1 MAKFLKCNKVLKLCI
16 TAALT
21 VGMSLGGAV
30 FAKDGGSKTI
40 QIIAT
45 SDVHNQFYSY
55 EYATNSELKKGGMTR
70 VATVVKALREENPNT
85 ILVDNGDTIQGNSSQ
100 IFIDDKENIQ
110 PMIVALNALDYETM
124 TLGNHEFNYGVDRL
138 EEIVKDL
145 EDTTILCGNVYKP
158 NGERLGQP
166 YKIVERDGV
175 RVAIIGMVTPH
186 IVKWDA
192 TNLEGFKVTAPLEE
206 IQKAIEEIKAQ
217 KLADVMVATVH
228 MGKDGEYG
236 NDSAAEIAEKCP
248 ELAAV
253 IAGHEH
259 AVREE
264 ERVKNIPI
272 TEPGTNGQYVSVVDI
287 TVDQAKKVEKVSSR
301 LIDTQ
306 DVEKD
311 AELEETL
318 KPYHE
323 KAIADAETVI
333 GKLEGG
339 ALIREADMKGVAQG
353 QIEDN
358 ALVDL
363 ILEVQTYYAEKSG
376 KIPADARH
384 ISAAAL
390 FSTSANVQPG
400 EIKRADTAN
409 MYKYDNTLKTLKIN
423 GKQLKKYMEW
433 SASYYN
439 TFKEGDLNVSFNPNI
454 RMYNYDMFSG
464 VRYEIDI
471 SKEAGSRITNLRY
484 RTGHA
489 VKDTDEIYLTVNNYR
504 CDSVLLATLFAGEE
518 NVEVVYDNSTET
530 VSNIREL
537 MADYIQNVKGGVI
550 RPEVDKNWKLIGY
563 KIDKQKEKVARELVN
578 AGKLQLPVSEDGRT
592 PNVKSLTW
600 ADVEAVLKAEEE
612 AKLVKTNKAA

>member
-1 MAKFLKCNKVLKLCI
+1 MAKFLNGGRMLKMCM
-16 TAALT
+16 TVVVAAQLILPT
-21 VGMSLGGAV
+21 NLV
-30 FAKDGGSKTI
+30 FAENGNKTI

-45 SDVHNQFYSY
+45 SDVHNQFYGY
-55 EYATNSELKKGGMTR
+55 EYATNSELTKGGMTR
-70 VATVVKALREENPNT
+70 VATVVKQLREENPNT
-85 ILVDNGDTIQGNSSQ
+85 ILIDNGDTIQGNSSQ
-100 IFIDDKENIQ
+100 IFIDSDETQ

-124 TLGNHEFNYGVDRL
+124 TLGNHEFNYGTDRL
-138 EEIVKDL
+138 EEILADL
-145 EDTTILCGNVYKP
+145 KDTTVLCGNVYKP
-158 NGERLGQP
+158 NGERLAKP
-166 YKIVERDGV
+166 YKIVERDGIK
-175 RVAIIGMVTPH
+175 VAIIGMVTPH

-192 TNLEGFKVTAPLEE
+192 TKLEGFKVTSPLVET
-206 IQKAIEEIKAQ
+206 QKAIKEIQ
-217 KLADVMVATVH
+217 DGKLADVMIATVH

-236 NDSAAEIAEKCP
+236 DDSAAEIAEKCP

-259 AVREE
+259 AVRED

-287 TVDQAKKVEKVSSR
+287 TVDSNKEVEKVTSRLISTDKVEKDS
-301 LIDTQ
+301 
-306 DVEKD
+306 
-311 AELEETL
+311 ELEKMLT
-318 KPYHE
+318 PYHE
-323 KAIADAETVI
+323 KAVADAETVI

-376 KIPADARH
+376 KIPTGAH
-384 ISAAAL
+384 HVSAAAL

-471 SKEAGSRITNLRY
+471 TKEAGSRIQNLRY

-504 CDSVLLATLFAGEE
+504 CDSVLLATLFADDE

-550 RPEVDKNWKLIGY
+550 TPDVDKNWKLVGY
-563 KIDKQKEKVARELVN
+563 KIDKEKEKVARELVN
-578 AGKLQLPVSEDGRT
+578 SGKLQLPVSEDGRT

-600 ADVEAVLKAEEE
+600 ADVEAVLNAEET
-612 AKLVKTNKAA
+612 VKTNKAA

>member
-1 MAKFLKCNKVLKLCI
+1 MAKFLNSGRVLKMCM
-16 TAALT
+16 TAAVAAQLVFPT
-21 VGMSLGGAV
+21 NFV
-30 FAKDGGSKTI
+30 FAESSDKTI

-45 SDVHNQFYSY
+45 SDVHNQFYGY
-55 EYATNSELKKGGMTR
+55 EYATNSELTKGGITR
-70 VATVVKALREENPNT
+70 VATVVKELREKNPNT

-100 IFIDDKENIQ
+100 LFIDGEETQ
-110 PMIVALNALDYETM
+110 PMIVALNAMDYETM
-124 TLGNHEFNYGVDRL
+124 TLGNHEFNYGIDKL
-138 EEIVKDL
+138 DKIVADL
-145 EDTTILCGNVYKP
+145 EDTTILCGNVYRP
-158 NGERLGQP
+158 NGERLGAS
-166 YKIVERDGV
+166 YKIVERDGI
-175 RVAIIGMVTPH
+175 RVALIGMVTPH

-192 TNLEGFKVTAPLEE
+192 TKLEGFKVTAPVEE
-206 IQKAIEEIKAQ
+206 TQKAIKEIQ
-217 KLADVMVATVH
+217 DGDLADVMVAVVH

-236 NDSAAEIAEKCP
+236 DDSAAEIAEKCP

-259 AVREE
+259 AVRED
-264 ERVKNIPI
+264 ERVGVIPV
-272 TEPGTNGQYVSVVDI
+272 TEPGSNGQYVSVIDI
-287 TVDQAKKVEKVSSR
+287 TVDNNKEVEKVTSR
-301 LIDTQ
+301 LISTEN
-306 DVEKD
+306 VERD
-311 AELEETL
+311 AQLTEAL

-323 KAIADAETVI
+323 KAVADAETVI

-376 KIPADARH
+376 NIPVGARH
-384 ISAAAL
+384 VSGAAL
-390 FSTSANVQPG
+390 FSTSANVYPG

-423 GKQLKKYMEW
+423 GKQLKEYMEW

-439 TFKEGDLNVSFNPNI
+439 TFKDGDLNVSFNPDI

-471 SKEAGSRITNLRY
+471 TKEAGSRITNLRY

-504 CDSVLLATLFAGEE
+504 CDSVLLATLFAGDE

-530 VSNIREL
+530 LSNIREL
-537 MADYIQNVKGGVI
+537 MADYIQNVKGGKI
-550 RPEVDKNWKLIGY
+550 TPQVDKNWKLTGY
-563 KIDKQKEKVARELVN
+563 KIDKEKEKVARELVN
-578 AGKLQLPVSEDGRT
+578 SGKLQLPTSEDGRT

-600 ADVEAVLKAEEE
+600 ADVEAVLNAEKE
-612 AKLVKTNKAA
+612 VNKAA